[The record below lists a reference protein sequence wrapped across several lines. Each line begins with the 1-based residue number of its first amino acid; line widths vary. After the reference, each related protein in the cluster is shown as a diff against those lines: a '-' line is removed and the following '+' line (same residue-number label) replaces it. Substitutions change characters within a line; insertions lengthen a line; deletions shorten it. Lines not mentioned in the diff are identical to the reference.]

1 MPFRY
6 LGKSSPSAESIKCKT
21 SERRVDLANTMPR
34 RPVWLEQ
41 RDKGENSRSKG
52 HNGSG
57 LDLRVK
63 FTQ

>member
-6 LGKSSPSAESIKCKT
+6 LGKSSPSAESIQCKT
-21 SERRVDLANTMPR
+21 SERRVDLANTMPK
-34 RPVWLEQ
+34 RPAWLEQ
-41 RDKGENSRSKG
+41 MDEGENSRSKG
-52 HNGSG
+52 HSGSG